1 MFGADKRTRTSTT
14 LRSLGPEPSASASSA
29 ISALKEKIGRAFFK
43 GDYTNIYWLAYG
55 CQTSARRWALP
66 KIMGDAS
73 EKIPVE
79 LAKEL
84 RTLAHDLSNAL
95 ETIVQA
101 TYLIS
106 QAGPPEN
113 SRRWVELIDQASQE
127 AVRINQKLRQI
138 LRSQS

>member
-1 MFGADKRTRTSTT
+1 
-14 LRSLGPEPSASASSA
+14 
-29 ISALKEKIGRAFFK
+29 
-43 GDYTNIYWLAYG
+43 
-55 CQTSARRWALP
+55 
-66 KIMGDAS
+66 MGNVS
-73 EKIPVE
+73 EKIPQD

-101 TYLIS
+101 TYLLS

-113 SRRWVELIDQASQE
+113 SKRWVELIDQASQD
-127 AVRINQKLRQI
+127 AVKINQELRRI

>member
-1 MFGADKRTRTSTT
+1 LQGARPLKTM
-14 LRSLGPEPSASASSA
+14 GNAS
-29 ISALKEKIGRAFFK
+29 
-43 GDYTNIYWLAYG
+43 D
-55 CQTSARRWALP
+55 Q
-66 KIMGDAS
+66 
-73 EKIPVE
+73 IPAE

-84 RTLAHDLSNAL
+84 RILVHDLSNAL

-127 AVRINQKLRQI
+127 AVKINHKLREM
-138 LRSQS
+138 LRAQS

>member
-1 MFGADKRTRTSTT
+1 
-14 LRSLGPEPSASASSA
+14 
-29 ISALKEKIGRAFFK
+29 
-43 GDYTNIYWLAYG
+43 
-55 CQTSARRWALP
+55 
-66 KIMGDAS
+66 MGDAS
-73 EKIPVE
+73 DKIPKE
-79 LAKEL
+79 LAREL

-106 QAGPPEN
+106 QAGPPET

-127 AVRINQKLRQI
+127 AVRINQKLREI

>member
-1 MFGADKRTRTSTT
+1 M
-14 LRSLGPEPSASASSA
+14 ENAS
-29 ISALKEKIGRAFFK
+29 
-43 GDYTNIYWLAYG
+43 D
-55 CQTSARRWALP
+55 
-66 KIMGDAS
+66 
-73 EKIPVE
+73 KIPAE

-113 SRRWVELIDQASQE
+113 SRRWGELIDQASQE
-127 AVRINQKLRQI
+127 AVKINHKLRQV